1 MLKQRDVAGYLTET
15 VHYASE
21 DVEVLRQSI
30 ANVTNLSDVSTIE
43 NIVELIGTLPP
54 GV

>member
-21 DVEVLRQSI
+21 DVEVLRQST
-30 ANVTNLSDVSTIE
+30 ANVTNPSDVSTIE
-43 NIVELIGTLPP
+43 NMVRLIGSHLP